1 MAVNLDNI
9 VSLTTQIN
17 ALRGQAERLPD
28 GPAKQL
34 LEAQVAGLE
43 AQLTAEAQHQQ
54 AQVEASQ
61 NIMSSLGLFA
71 TLTNVVGQQAPAIIS
86 LFK

>member
-9 VSLTTQIN
+9 VGLTTQIN
-17 ALRGQAERLPD
+17 ALRAQAERLPD

-34 LEAQVAGLE
+34 LEAQLAGLE

-54 AQVEASQ
+54 SQVEASQ
-61 NIMSSLGLFA
+61 NVMNQLQLFN
-71 TLTNVVGQQAPAIIS
+71 TLQNLVGTTAPAIIN